1 MPRPK
6 MYKKYNLPTAEP
18 QMIDREFT
26 DTELK
31 AFRDAFRMFDLDGGG
46 TIETH
51 ELKQVITQLGD
62 NPTDEEIDDMII
74 AVDTNGD
81 GEIDFEEFL
90 ALMRLR
96 MGESG
101 DDAETHLREVF
112 DMFDA
117 DGSGCIDRNEMRTL
131 MKKLAQD
138 LTEEEI
144 TLIMDEV
151 DTDGDGEISFEEFK
165 MLVIK

>member
-1 MPRPK
+1 MG
-6 MYKKYNLPTAEP
+6 
-18 QMIDREFT
+18 
-26 DTELK
+26 DT
-31 AFRDAFRMFDLDGGG
+31 
-46 TIETH
+46 
-51 ELKQVITQLGD
+51 
-62 NPTDEEIDDMII
+62 PTDEEIEDMIV

-101 DDAETHLREVF
+101 DDAENHLREVF

-117 DGSGCIDRNEMRTL
+117 DGSGSIDRNEMRAL

-144 TLIMDEV
+144 TLIMEEV

>member
-1 MPRPK
+1 M
-6 MYKKYNLPTAEP
+6 
-18 QMIDREFT
+18 
-26 DTELK
+26 
-31 AFRDAFRMFDLDGGG
+31 
-46 TIETH
+46 
-51 ELKQVITQLGD
+51 TQLGEES
-62 NPTDEEIDDMII
+62 TDEEIDDMIV

-81 GEIDFEEFL
+81 GVIDFDEFL

-101 DDAETHLREVF
+101 DDAEQHLRQVF

-117 DGSGCIDRNEMRTL
+117 DGSGCIDRNEMRAL

-138 LTEEEI
+138 LTDEEVL
-144 TLIMDEV
+144 LIMQEV

-165 MLVIK
+165 MLVIE